1 MDTQKQTI
9 NPFAQ
14 LQEELEAELAYR
26 KSKNDYYIYCQRTIF
41 GFKKTRF
48 HEYLCKKVQEFIE
61 KYPAK
66 FYAIRDKSKSGGMFK
81 LKVEFNKSG
90 IPSLN
95 QVLNLNITSL

>member
-1 MDTQKQTI
+1 MDLNQTQTSN

-26 KSKNDYYIYCQRTIF
+26 KAKNDYYIYCQRTIF

-61 KYPAK
+61 KDTGNAYDILLLSCPPQHG
-66 FYAIRDKSKSGGMFK
+66 KSIALTGKQPIKIEVES
-81 LKVEFNKSG
+81 LKG
-90 IPSLN
+90 
-95 QVLNLNITSL
+95 